1 VAVSIRPIRALP
13 RSLQAQPQRQLLQ
26 QHPLLLQHLQPT
38 KPLVRQTAASRRCVQ
53 RTHRC
58 MKELLNRLQPAL
70 RFAERIHRELC
81 RNRQRQVVVIAVLA
95 VSAAAI
101 YALSVAQLHRQRDAF
116 GDYVLVHVATAE
128 ISAGQP
134 VSPLNTRTFTMP
146 TQFVLPSTR
155 TSLPSSLTATSDIS
169 EGDIISLQN
178 SLAEGEGASVP
189 AGMRAVSIVPRI
201 AMPALSSGTFVDII
215 ANGQVITPRGIV
227 LSSLENNVGVVV
239 AVPELLA
246 PAVASA
252 ASVGEAT
259 LVISN

>member
-1 VAVSIRPIRALP
+1 
-13 RSLQAQPQRQLLQ
+13 
-26 QHPLLLQHLQPT
+26 
-38 KPLVRQTAASRRCVQ
+38 
-53 RTHRC
+53 
-58 MKELLNRLQPAL
+58 MKELQNRLQPVI

-81 RNRQRQVVVIAVLA
+81 RNRQRQVVAIAALA

-101 YALSVAQLHRQRDAF
+101 YAISVAQLHRQRDAF

-134 VSPLNTRTFTMP
+134 VSPLNTKTFTMP

-155 TSLPSSLTATSDIS
+155 TSLPSTLTATSDIS

-201 AMPALSSGTFVDII
+201 AMPALSPGTFVDII

>member
-1 VAVSIRPIRALP
+1 
-13 RSLQAQPQRQLLQ
+13 
-26 QHPLLLQHLQPT
+26 
-38 KPLVRQTAASRRCVQ
+38 
-53 RTHRC
+53 
-58 MKELLNRLQPAL
+58 MKELLNRLQPVI

-81 RNRQRQVVVIAVLA
+81 RNRQRQTVVIAALA

-116 GDYVLVHVATAE
+116 GDYILVHVATAE

-134 VSPLNTRTFTMP
+134 VSPLNTKTFTMP

-155 TSLPSSLTATSDIS
+155 TSLPSTLTATSDIS

-201 AMPALSSGTFVDII
+201 AMPALSPGTFVDII

>member
-1 VAVSIRPIRALP
+1 
-13 RSLQAQPQRQLLQ
+13 
-26 QHPLLLQHLQPT
+26 
-38 KPLVRQTAASRRCVQ
+38 
-53 RTHRC
+53 
-58 MKELLNRLQPAL
+58 MKDLLNRLQPVI
-70 RFAERIHRELC
+70 RFAERIYRELC

-101 YALSVAQLHRQRDAF
+101 YALSVAQLQRQRDAF
-116 GDYVLVHVATAE
+116 GDYVLVHVATAH

-134 VSPLNTRTFTMP
+134 VSPLNTKTFTMP

-201 AMPALSSGTFVDII
+201 AMPALSPGTFVDII